1 LEWQSIKILL
11 FCPTPYYYKYLY
23 VVIDNRGNVPTITIE
38 LDEDVNRLV
47 EIYQASKKLPTKQL
61 AMNGIIKDA
70 KDAIIKGVKV

>member
-1 LEWQSIKILL
+1 
-11 FCPTPYYYKYLY
+11 
-23 VVIDNRGNVPTITIE
+23 VPTITIE

-70 KDAIIKGVKV
+70 KDAIIKGVKA